1 MGAGADRALRDSE
14 SRFRSLF
21 DQAAVGMCFVAL
33 DGAFLRTNRRMSD
46 IVGYSLEELTGMT
59 CVELTHPDD
68 RLREKETTA
77 RMIEGQLPAATWEKR
92 YVRKDGSPVWCNL
105 TLTLL
110 CDESGAASQFAG
122 VVEDISERRSSAQK
136 LEQNESLLRI
146 AAHMA
151 QLGAWSYDCVADD
164 LWWSDEV
171 YALHDVPVGAAPSLA
186 EAYAYYTA
194 GSRERAVAAVER
206 CLEAGEAFDLEQEIS
221 TAGGLRRW
229 VRATGHAGHTPGR
242 LVGAIQDITA
252 RKQAELEMV
261 RVNRALKMTSGCNE
275 VLIRATDEQQLLADI
290 CALVVDTGGYSMAW
304 VGFALP
310 DERRTVQPVASSGAC
325 GFLSIAPITWAD
337 RDPGGRGGAGQT
349 IRSGRAMAVADLAVD
364 PNILPWRVAA
374 LENNCR
380 SAVYLPLRTGAR
392 TFGVLCLYKSVI
404 YSPPQTELD
413 LLQELADDL
422 AFGIGHLRS
431 QVEQQRIQAAV
442 LKISAAVSVR
452 TSTEFFERLAANM
465 ADAVGAQAACIARY
479 HPTQPNE
486 ARTIVAVVDGTT
498 FPNFELCIEGTP
510 CADLRADAAYVV
522 PARLRERYPAC
533 RIAAATGAK
542 AFVGWR
548 LDDSAGEPLAMMF
561 VYFREPLAESDFT
574 TSTLQIFVSRAA
586 AELERQVSDARIA
599 DQASWLD
606 KARDAIVVRSID
618 GRISFWNKSA
628 ERLYGW
634 SASEAQGAT
643 LTGLLAE
650 KSSRLNEAAAD
661 VIAHG
666 FWNGEIEHC
675 RKDGSLV
682 RVESRWT
689 IMRDGEGYPRSILSI
704 DTDIT
709 ARNAAEREIEHLA
722 FYDALT
728 NLPNR
733 LLLLQRLKSAL
744 ATCGRVG
751 ALLFIDLDNF
761 KTLNDTLGH
770 DQGDLLLQHVALR
783 IVGCV
788 RAADTVARLGGDEF
802 VVMLDDLG
810 ERETKRRRAPNSWRK
825 PSSPRSTRR
834 TGWAN
839 TNTTVRRAS
848 ASPSSRIRIPAT
860 ISSSRPISRCIRRR
874 PRGATQSGCSI
885 RRCRRSLRSAG
896 RSKTTSAAP
905 CEPVNS
911 GSRINRKSTR
921 RGASSE
927 PKRSFAGSTP
937 GAEPFRPLSSSR
949 WPKTRA

>member
-194 GSRERAVAAVER
+194 GSRERAVAVVER

-498 FPNFELCIEGTP
+498 LPNFELCIEGTP

-522 PARLRERYPAC
+522 PARLRASGIPLAGSPPQPA
-533 RIAAATGAK
+533 RK
-542 AFVGWR
+542 
-548 LDDSAGEPLAMMF
+548 LSSAG
-561 VYFREPLAESDFT
+561 V
-574 TSTLQIFVSRAA
+574 STIPQANRSR
-586 AELERQVSDARIA
+586 
-599 DQASWLD
+599 
-606 KARDAIVVRSID
+606 
-618 GRISFWNKSA
+618 
-628 ERLYGW
+628 
-634 SASEAQGAT
+634 
-643 LTGLLAE
+643 
-650 KSSRLNEAAAD
+650 
-661 VIAHG
+661 
-666 FWNGEIEHC
+666 
-675 RKDGSLV
+675 
-682 RVESRWT
+682 
-689 IMRDGEGYPRSILSI
+689 
-704 DTDIT
+704 
-709 ARNAAEREIEHLA
+709 
-722 FYDALT
+722 
-728 NLPNR
+728 
-733 LLLLQRLKSAL
+733 
-744 ATCGRVG
+744 
-751 ALLFIDLDNF
+751 
-761 KTLNDTLGH
+761 
-770 DQGDLLLQHVALR
+770 
-783 IVGCV
+783 
-788 RAADTVARLGGDEF
+788 
-802 VVMLDDLG
+802 
-810 ERETKRRRAPNSWRK
+810 
-825 PSSPRSTRR
+825 
-834 TGWAN
+834 
-839 TNTTVRRAS
+839 
-848 ASPSSRIRIPAT
+848 
-860 ISSSRPISRCIRRR
+860 
-874 PRGATQSGCSI
+874 
-885 RRCRRSLRSAG
+885 
-896 RSKTTSAAP
+896 
-905 CEPVNS
+905 
-911 GSRINRKSTR
+911 
-921 RGASSE
+921 
-927 PKRSFAGSTP
+927 
-937 GAEPFRPLSSSR
+937 
-949 WPKTRA
+949 

>member
-1 MGAGADRALRDSE
+1 
-14 SRFRSLF
+14 
-21 DQAAVGMCFVAL
+21 
-33 DGAFLRTNRRMSD
+33 
-46 IVGYSLEELTGMT
+46 
-59 CVELTHPDD
+59 
-68 RLREKETTA
+68 
-77 RMIEGQLPAATWEKR
+77 
-92 YVRKDGSPVWCNL
+92 
-105 TLTLL
+105 
-110 CDESGAASQFAG
+110 
-122 VVEDISERRSSAQK
+122 
-136 LEQNESLLRI
+136 
-146 AAHMA
+146 
-151 QLGAWSYDCVADD
+151 
-164 LWWSDEV
+164 
-171 YALHDVPVGAAPSLA
+171 
-186 EAYAYYTA
+186 
-194 GSRERAVAAVER
+194 
-206 CLEAGEAFDLEQEIS
+206 
-221 TAGGLRRW
+221 
-229 VRATGHAGHTPGR
+229 
-242 LVGAIQDITA
+242 
-252 RKQAELEMV
+252 MV

-392 TFGVLCLYKSVI
+392 SFGVLCLYKSVI

-498 FPNFELCIEGTP
+498 LPNFELCIEGTP

-618 GRISFWNKSA
+618 GHISFWNKSA

-666 FWNGEIEHC
+666 FWNGEIEHS

-783 IVGCV
+783 LVGCV

-810 ERETKRRRAPNSWRK
+810 E
-825 PSSPRSTRR
+825 TRDE
-834 TGWAN
+834 AA
-839 TNTTVRRAS
+839 AS
-848 ASPSSRIRIPAT
+848 AKLVAETILTAFNAPYRLGEYEHNSTPSIGITVFTHTDTSDDLLKQADLAMYQAKASGRN
-860 ISSSRPISRCIRRR
+860 
-874 PRGATQSGCSI
+874 QSGCSI